1 MQVATTLGNLANV
14 LRQMGDYDQAKA
26 LYERALA
33 VQQNHY
39 GQDHVEVARTLGN
52 LAGVLHQMGDYD
64 QAKAL
69 YERALAVQ
77 QITTAKTMWKWP
89 QHLAI

>member
-1 MQVATTLGNLANV
+1 MQNLRPRPCASGHNTWQSSGV

-33 VQQNHY
+33 VKQNHY
-39 GQDHVEVARTLGN
+39 GQDHVQVAITLGN
-52 LAGVLHQMGDYD
+52 LAGVLSDMGDYE

-69 YERALAVQ
+69 
-77 QITTAKTMWKWP
+77 
-89 QHLAI
+89 